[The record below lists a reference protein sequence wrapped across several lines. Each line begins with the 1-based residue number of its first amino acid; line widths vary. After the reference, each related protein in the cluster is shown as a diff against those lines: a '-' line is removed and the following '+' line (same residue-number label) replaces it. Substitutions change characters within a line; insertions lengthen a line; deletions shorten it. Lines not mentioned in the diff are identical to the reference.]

1 MGFNASTSVVQ
12 NSQARIPQFFNFIGS
27 SSGVSQAAIQVPASV
42 EENISIFDL
51 PKTVGIPPKLLEV
64 YGQQMRKVK
73 GHPEFQPTVE
83 ETESSMQ
90 EEEQYSGTTISPSEV
105 ARIRAEVQ
113 SVMKQQF
120 A

>member
-1 MGFNASTSVVQ
+1 MVRD
-12 NSQARIPQFFNFIGS
+12 SQAHIPQFFNFIGS
-27 SSGVSQAAIQVPASV
+27 SSGVSQAANQVPASG
-42 EENISIFDL
+42 EENVSIFDL
-51 PKTVGIPPKLLEV
+51 PKIVGIPPKLLEV

-90 EEEQYSGTTISPSEV
+90 EEEQYSVTTISPLE
-105 ARIRAEVQ
+105 AAQIRAEVQ
-113 SVMKQQF
+113 SMMKQQF